1 MIRRPPRSTRTD
13 TRFPYTT
20 LFRSRANARAVR
32 EPPDDR
38 RPGPDRAWADRR
50 DRRSASRSRRT
61 GAGARPLQP
70 RTANRIVRARSHRAA
85 GRAAADRVRPDPASD
100 ADEHIQALAPEDG
113 RDRPAS
119 ATWPAPWDRKG
130 VGYGK

>member
-61 GAGARPLQP
+61 GAGARPLRP
-70 RTANRIVRARSHRAA
+70 RTANRTVRARSHRAA
-85 GRAAADRVRPDPASD
+85 VCAAAGRVRPDPASD
-100 ADEHIQALAPEDG
+100 DAEPLQAGAPDDG
-113 RDRPAS
+113 RDRQAY
-119 ATWPAPWDRKG
+119 ATVPYKVSTTKAE
-130 VGYGK
+130 